1 MCGRRDRL
9 SEKDPGAWR
18 SVHENKPAS
27 KESRPIESRSYTS
40 SRSRSSGLREKG
52 LRKSADAPSSL
63 PAKIPSVLRRFL
75 TAGTEHIRSILFSR
89 MLFGF
94 GRWRLQ
100 ELAHLVSVKTAQIVA
115 LQSRFDTIAV
125 ALPEGNRRLIVHCG
139 FQQDRPYS
147 PHGKIRLQ
155 LLQQGGPDTVPPLP
169 LGYVQRNDVR
179 QRRVLFRQNEARGGI
194 SLHPD
199 HAGR

>member
-40 SRSRSSGLREKG
+40 SSSRSSGLREKG

-125 ALPEGNRRLIVHCG
+125 ALPEGNRRLIVHCR
-139 FQQDRPYS
+139 FQQNRANS
-147 PHGKIRLQ
+147 PRGKIRFQ
-155 LLQQGGPDTVPPLP
+155 LSEQGSPDPVPSLF
-169 LGYVQRNDVR
+169 LGYVQRNNVR
-179 QRRVLFRQNEARGGI
+179 QWRGLFRQNEASDAI
-194 SLHPD
+194 SLDRD
-199 HAGR
+199 HAVR